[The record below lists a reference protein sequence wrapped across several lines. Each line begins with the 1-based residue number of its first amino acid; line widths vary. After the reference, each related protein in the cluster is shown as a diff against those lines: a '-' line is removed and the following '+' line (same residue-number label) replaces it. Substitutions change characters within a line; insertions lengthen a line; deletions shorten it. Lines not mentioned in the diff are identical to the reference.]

1 MASYQ
6 EDSKPS
12 ARPSLLQNDDGE
24 TDRAAGNQAQAQCPQ
39 DLTSRLSPIA
49 AAAAAST
56 DGPSTTTRTIEA
68 PPPEAEISM
77 NAQQSYRSPVIQER
91 ENFLLFIKILF
102 KILEDAQE
110 PEVKSKAQRI
120 VMDCKRRS
128 QQGDPNFS
136 PLMDALERRLRGF
149 VGEQKWRRAH
159 LFLSHYIEKK
169 RNAPINLSSIR
180 PQATALASS

>member
-1 MASYQ
+1 MASYQQ

-12 ARPSLLQNDDGE
+12 ARPPLLQNDNDE
-24 TDRAAGNQAQAQCPQ
+24 TDRAAGNQAQSPQ
-39 DLTSRLSPIA
+39 DLSSRLGPV
-49 AAAAAST
+49 AAASANVPIAT
-56 DGPSTTTRTIEA
+56 EAA
-68 PPPEAEISM
+68 PPVAEMISM
-77 NAQQSYRSPVIQER
+77 NAQQQHQQPYRSPVVQER

-110 PEVKSKAQRI
+110 PELKFKAQRI
-120 VMDCKRRS
+120 VMDCRRKS

-136 PLMDALERRLRGF
+136 PLMDALERRLRVF

-169 RNAPINLSSIR
+169 RNAPSNLSSIR
-180 PQATALASS
+180 PQAQALASV

>member
-6 EDSKPS
+6 EDSKPT

-24 TDRAAGNQAQAQCPQ
+24 TDRATGNHAQSPQDQSPQ
-39 DLTSRLSPIA
+39 DLTSRLSPVA
-49 AAAAAST
+49 DAMADLSR
-56 DGPSTTTRTIEA
+56 TRTAEAA
-68 PPPEAEISM
+68 PPLAEISM
-77 NAQQSYRSPVIQER
+77 NAQQLYRSPVVQER

-102 KILEDAQE
+102 KILEDAHE
-110 PEVKSKAQRI
+110 PDVKSKAQRI

-149 VGEQKWRRAH
+149 VGELKWRRAH
-159 LFLSHYIEKK
+159 LFLSHYIEKR
-169 RNAPINLSSIR
+169 RNAPSNLSSIR
-180 PQATALASS
+180 PQATALTSS

>member
-1 MASYQ
+1 MASYYQ

-12 ARPSLLQNDDGE
+12 ARPSLLRNDDGE
-24 TDRAAGNQAQAQCPQ
+24 ADCAPDNQAQSPQ
-39 DLTSRLSPIA
+39 DLTSRLSLI
-49 AAAAAST
+49 AAAST
-56 DGPSTTTRTIEA
+56 DVPTTKTIEA
-68 PPPEAEISM
+68 ATPVAEISM
-77 NAQQSYRSPVIQER
+77 NAQQPYRSPVVQER

-120 VMDCKRRS
+120 VMECKRRS

-136 PLMDALERRLRGF
+136 PLMDALERQLRGF

>member
-12 ARPSLLQNDDGE
+12 ARPSSLLQNDDGE
-24 TDRAAGNQAQAQCPQ
+24 TDRAAGNQAQSPQ
-39 DLTSRLSPIA
+39 DLSLSRLSSL
-49 AAAAAST
+49 AAASA
-56 DGPSTTTRTIEA
+56 GLPRTTEA
-68 PPPEAEISM
+68 ALPVAEILT
-77 NAQQSYRSPVIQER
+77 NAQQPYRSPVVQER

-120 VMDCKRRS
+120 VMDCRRRS

-136 PLMDALERRLRGF
+136 PLMDALERRLRVF

-159 LFLSHYIEKK
+159 LFLSHYMVKK
-169 RNAPINLSSIR
+169 RNAAGYLSSIR
-180 PQATALASS
+180 PQATALASV